1 MNEEKKS
8 EELTILETES
18 GPIIARAETLT
29 IAGEEEQSWAL
40 EELST
45 IRRLL
50 KTAEEIR
57 KKYTKPLNDHVKMIN
72 ADVRKATDP
81 LRRCETHLNKEL
93 REYRARVEAA
103 RRAEEARIRKLAEKR
118 REKAEAE
125 GRPAPVPQSLTP
137 EIKEPPKTVATSTG
151 AVTFR
156 TVRKW
161 ELEDI
166 AAVPREYLLLDRGKI
181 TKLVKA
187 GVEGIPGI
195 RIYTEEETSVR

>member
-8 EELTILETES
+8 EELTVLEIES
-18 GPIIARAETLT
+18 GPIVARAETLT

-50 KTAEEIR
+50 KRAEEIR
-57 KKYTKPLNDHVKMIN
+57 KKLVKPSNDRVAMIN
-72 ADVRKATDP
+72 ADVRKATTP
-81 LRRCETHLNKEL
+81 LKRCEIHLDKEI
-93 REYRARVEAA
+93 RSYRKRLEAA
-103 RRAEEARIRKLAEKR
+103 RLAEQARIRKLAEKR

-125 GRPAPVPQSLTP
+125 GRPVPVPEVLTP
-137 EIKEPPKTVATSTG
+137 QIKKPEKTVATSTG

-166 AAVPREYLLLDRGKI
+166 SKLPREYLLIDRGKI

-195 RIYTEEETSVR
+195 RIYSEEETSVR